1 MKENVE
7 NFNESIKHMVSYLVK
22 ALEGEN
28 VNQEIRTTIKDFW
41 PDYREDILFT
51 VTSLP
56 GKEGRAF
63 NIEVSTQTG
72 LSDSSQVYSNS
83 HKEVLN
89 FLKDSSNL
97 GSIIEKVRNMG
108 MALLIEEERRYDS
121 NDDWQ

>member
-7 NFNESIKHMVSYLVK
+7 KFNESIKHMVSYLIK
-22 ALEGEN
+22 ELERQNES
-28 VNQEIRTTIKDFW
+28 QEIRVPIKDFW
-41 PDYREDILFT
+41 PDYRENIFFT

-56 GKEGRAF
+56 GKEERAF
-63 NIEVSTQTG
+63 NIEVSTGTG
-72 LSDSSQVYSNS
+72 LSNSSQFYSNS

-89 FLKDSSNL
+89 FLRDSSNM

>member
-7 NFNESIKHMVSYLVK
+7 NFNESIKHMLSYLVK

-41 PDYREDILFT
+41 PDYRENILFT

-56 GKEGRAF
+56 GNEERAF
-63 NIEVSTQTG
+63 NIEVSTGTG
-72 LSDSSQVYSNS
+72 MSDSSRFYSNS

-89 FLKDSSNL
+89 FLKDPSNL